1 MRSLFGAVALAAI
14 AVTVVLIGT
23 ASAAK
28 PPPPPPNSNC
38 PTSTSNLR
46 DALNVGASYDAGTH
60 TYLVERF
67 GPAAQTSLVKY
78 CVYANVAP
86 STLAATA
93 VGADGSAWIASKKAK
108 TFSFSRPGGE
118 PTNLALDGT
127 NQPVGTATFAQQLT
141 RNDIVLHIS
150 DGGQCFSIYGVVTPT
165 CFVAPAE
172 EPGPVCDAASS
183 SDTNAAYNS
192 IPKDAVDCGPPSH
205 AFEGTQTKEF
215 GNEVVLSKSGN
226 LGTLKVLF
234 NSYACADA
242 PLWNNNQCA
251 TLDPNETFT
260 HPITA
265 NIYAANADHT
275 VGALLATKTVT
286 QTFPYRPSADPA
298 CGANGGDASRF
309 VNTVT
314 GNCEYSKKVV
324 SSFGSWTLTPDY
336 PLGGFSIGNHVIWT
350 VAYATSDYGD
360 PPLGSQPCNLD
371 PEGCPYDSLNVG
383 TKTFTGS
390 PYAGTEADTHAAFI
404 NSTWNEIY
412 CDNGP
417 ATGFLRVSTN
427 PPLPCLNVGAV
438 NNYAPNAW
446 AGLTPLATII
456 LS

>member
-1 MRSLFGAVALAAI
+1 VDKNPVAGVPGL
-14 AVTVVLIGT
+14 
-23 ASAAK
+23 
-28 PPPPPPNSNC
+28 
-38 PTSTSNLR
+38 
-46 DALNVGASYDAGTH
+46 VG
-60 TYLVERF
+60 
-67 GPAAQTSLVKY
+67 Y
-78 CVYANVAP
+78 CVYTDQTAGTVTVSP
-86 STLAATA
+86 TAT
-93 VGADGSAWIASKKAK
+93 GDNGQLWKASKASQ
-108 TFSFSRPGGE
+108 SFSYTRPGGE
-118 PTNLALDGT
+118 KSNIGLDGT
-127 NQPVGTATFAQQLT
+127 DTVIGTATFGTEPTLQRIL
-141 RNDIVLHIS
+141 LHVS
-150 DGGQCFSIYGVVTPT
+150 DATKCQALYGGDATT
-165 CFVAPAE
+165 CFVLPGPK
-172 EPGPVCDAASS
+172 PGPVCDAASS

-205 AFEGTQTKEF
+205 AFEATETKEF
-215 GNEVVLSKSGN
+215 GNEVVLSKSGD

-324 SSFGSWTLTPDY
+324 SSFNAWTLTADY
-336 PLGGFSIGNHVIWT
+336 PPGGFGIGNHVIWT
-350 VAYATSDYGD
+350 VAYATSDFGD
-360 PPLGSQPCNLD
+360 PSLREQPCNSD

-417 ATGFLRVSTN
+417 LTGFLRVSTN
-427 PPLPCLNVGAV
+427 PPAPCDNVGAV

-446 AGLTPLATII
+446 EGLTPLATII